1 MTSLTEFARAH
12 FKDYDEFFELKTIA
26 AQHLNQK
33 ETADWLIA
41 KFKELKADVVEEW
54 NDHGGP
60 SNIFAEFKADSD
72 KTVLFYNHYDT
83 QPEGDVNDWDSDP
96 YQVTV
101 KDGKLIVR
109 GALDDKGELVTRL
122 ILIDYLKQTNQLPVN
137 VKFFV
142 EGEEEI
148 GSSHIVEYTN
158 AYQERLK
165 ADLCIWEGGAKN
177 SKGKLVVSG
186 GLKGVSC
193 IEVGVETANTDL
205 HSSQA
210 SYAESAPWR
219 LVQGLA
225 TLREVGTNRILIDGI
240 YDDVDSISDEE
251 KQYVEGYEFDPDK
264 ISQDS
269 ELARPL
275 LTDDPKLA
283 LVNEPTITINGLTSG
298 YQKEGVKTVLPR
310 FAKAKID
317 FRLSPNQDPERVA
330 QLTQQQLIKNGFSDL
345 KVKYL
350 VGQPGYRADITDPVI
365 RLVLEQAKEVYG
377 PTGVQYV
384 LNDFVAGPAYAFGR
398 NLGLPLINY
407 GIGNSSSN
415 MHGAN
420 ENVLFSDIEQVLI
433 LHERILREVNKQG

>member
-1 MTSLTEFARAH
+1 MTSLTEFAKEH
-12 FKDYDEFFELKTIA
+12 FKDYNEFFELKTIA
-26 AQHLNQK
+26 AQHLNQQK
-33 ETADWLIA
+33 TADWLLA
-41 KFKELKADVVEEW
+41 KFKQLKADVVEEW

-60 SNIFAEFKADSD
+60 SNVFAEFKADSD

-83 QPEGDVNDWDSDP
+83 QPEGDIADWDSDP
-96 YQVTV
+96 YRVTV

-158 AYQERLK
+158 AYRDRLK

-177 SKGKLVVSG
+177 SKGQLVVSG

-193 IEVGVETANTDL
+193 IEVSVETANTDL

-240 YDDVDSISDEE
+240 YDDVDPISDEE
-251 KQYVEGYEFDPDK
+251 REYVENYEFDSAK
-264 ISQDS
+264 ITQDS
-269 ELARPL
+269 ALTRPL

-310 FAKAKID
+310 SAKAKID

-330 QLTQQQLIKNGFSDL
+330 ELTQKQLIKNGFSDL

-365 RLVLEQAKEVYG
+365 QLVLQQAKEVYG
-377 PTGVQYV
+377 ETGVQYV
-384 LNDFVAGPAYAFGR
+384 LNDFVAGPAYAFGN

-420 ENVLFSDIEQVLI
+420 ENIRFSDIEQILT
-433 LHERILREVNKQG
+433 LHEKVLHEVKRL